1 MRKGGIR
8 IGWINDGVI
17 RNCTFSN
24 LTMTDTN
31 VGIDL
36 VLPGNLTGVRL
47 SDEGEEATLV
57 ENLNF
62 SNITMDRVFY
72 EPVSVRIEENCRCD
86 CIRNL
91 YLTSIH
97 ASSAHMPVIIGR
109 QDCPVQNVYFTNCHF
124 NQIRREEIPDQEK
137 APHLERDYTLQ
148 PYFRH
153 VNNLMLQDTAF
164 SVL

>member
-1 MRKGGIR
+1 MLFPNNDGIHINCSRNVTMSDCNITSHSGGIR
-8 IGWINDGVI
+8 IGWINGGAI

-36 VLPGNLTGVRL
+36 VLPGNPTGVRL
-47 SDEGEEATLV
+47 SDEGEEATHV

-72 EPVSVRIEENCRCD
+72 EPASVRVEENCRCD

-91 YLTSIH
+91 YFYKHS
-97 ASSAHMPVIIGR
+97 R
-109 QDCPVQNVYFTNCHF
+109 QFRPYARYHWPAGLPCS
-124 NQIRREEIPDQEK
+124 
-137 APHLERDYTLQ
+137 ERLLRQ
-148 PYFRH
+148 LP
-153 VNNLMLQDTAF
+153 L
-164 SVL
+164 